1 MSLDAQVYPT
11 MPSRP
16 CLFCVSFR
24 DGSVFAD
31 FDVDE
36 DGCVFLQRISFD
48 GFGCCD
54 GRFQTMTPEDSS
66 RVLAAVERGH
76 VEDVELEEVFRR
88 YFRANSGEIWS
99 DALASHD
106 LH

>member
-1 MSLDAQVYPT
+1 
-11 MPSRP
+11 
-16 CLFCVSFR
+16 VSFR

-36 DGCVFLQRISFD
+36 EGCVFLQRISFD
-48 GFGCCD
+48 GFGCCS
-54 GRFQTMTPEDSS
+54 GEFRTMTPEDSS
-66 RVLAAVERGH
+66 RVLAAVERGE
-76 VEDVELEEVFRR
+76 VEEATLEGVFRR
-88 YFRANSGEIWS
+88 YFRAHSGEIWP

>member
-1 MSLDAQVYPT
+1 
-11 MPSRP
+11 
-16 CLFCVSFR
+16 VSFR

-31 FDVDE
+31 FDVDGA
-36 DGCVFLQRISFD
+36 DCVFLQRISFD

-54 GRFQTMTPEDSS
+54 GQFQTMSPEDSR
-66 RVLAAVERGH
+66 RVLAAVERGA
-76 VEDVELEEVFRR
+76 VDEAELEAAFRR
-88 YFRANSGEIWS
+88 YFRANSGKIWS